1 MAPGRDF
8 ERLVDL
14 MATLRG
20 PGGCPW
26 DREQTMDTLRPY
38 VLEEA
43 YELVDAIDSGEDGA
57 IREELGD
64 MLLEVVFL
72 AQIERERDAFTMSE
86 VVQDISDKLVRRH
99 PHVFESHQ
107 AANAGEAL
115 AHWDKIKKNEKPESD
130 SVLQG
135 VPAALPALA
144 RAHKLSSRAANVGFD
159 WSAVSEVQVKLNEEM
174 QELLD
179 AVDSGRQDS
188 IHEEMGD
195 VLFALANLA
204 RHLKIDAELAL
215 HDTNRKFVERFRYI
229 EERLTASG
237 RSLEEAT
244 LDEMEALWQE
254 AKEKR

>member
-26 DREQTMDTLRPY
+26 DREQTMDSLRPH

-43 YELVDAIDSGEDGA
+43 YELVDAIDSGKDGA

-72 AQIERERDAFTMSE
+72 AQIARERDAFTVSE
-86 VVQDISDKLVRRH
+86 VVQDISDKLLRRH
-99 PHVFESHQ
+99 PHVFESRR
-107 AANAGEAL
+107 AENVDEAL
-115 AHWDKIKKNEKPESD
+115 AYWDEIKKSEKLESD
-130 SVLQG
+130 SVLKG
-135 VPAALPALA
+135 VPAVLPALA

-159 WSAVSEVQVKLNEEM
+159 WSTVSEVQVKLKEEI

-188 IHEEMGD
+188 IHAEMGD

-204 RHLKIDAELAL
+204 RHLKVDAELAL

-229 EERLTASG
+229 EVRLAASG

-244 LDEMEALWQE
+244 LEEMDALWQE
-254 AKEKR
+254 AKAER